1 MYNVA
6 GYSMVERLHFLRR
19 LGVPGSAVTVLSQLS
34 NGDKTTSE
42 MSKCSGM
49 SKSAILVGINYWHK
63 LGVAKRSNTNE
74 WQLDELNH
82 VKEMVEILKAEKGEL
97 ISSIAR
103 IDELID

>member
-1 MYNVA
+1 
-6 GYSMVERLHFLRR
+6 MVERLHFLRK

-34 NGDKTTSE
+34 EGDKTTSE
-42 MSKCSGM
+42 MSKTSGM
-49 SKSAILVGINYWHK
+49 SKSAILVGVNYWHK

-74 WQLDELNH
+74 WQINELNR
-82 VKEMVEILKAEKGEL
+82 VKEMVEILKVEENEL

>member
-1 MYNVA
+1 
-6 GYSMVERLHFLRR
+6 
-19 LGVPGSAVTVLSQLS
+19 
-34 NGDKTTSE
+34 
-42 MSKCSGM
+42 
-49 SKSAILVGINYWHK
+49 

-82 VKEMVEILKAEKGEL
+82 VKQMVKILKAEEDEL

>member
-1 MYNVA
+1 MCNDVRCY
-6 GYSMVERLHFLRR
+6 MVEPLHFLRK

-34 NGDKTTSE
+34 EGDKTTSE
-42 MSKCSGM
+42 MSMTSGM
-49 SKSAILVGINYWHK
+49 SKSAILVGVNYWYK

-74 WQLDELNH
+74 WQINELKR
-82 VKEMVEILKAEKGEL
+82 VKEMVEILKVEEDEL